1 MGVSQNRFRMTFAGY
16 DREAVD
22 RHLTAFEEQN
32 RAMATDR
39 SLQQRRAE
47 ALAAELA
54 DLRDSH
60 TALRHKFDRVCRTP
74 IENDGLSERML
85 RLVELAHVEAAEI
98 VEDARSRAERTRTAA
113 DEEARRLRRRYEHV
127 LAELDDRR
135 TQLEAEFA
143 ERTRRLEAEA
153 EERERAAE
161 EKRRR
166 LDEESA
172 RRRQQTEQEL
182 GRALAAR
189 RAESERQVRRRE
201 KEASDRATAVLAQAR
216 EHAAEV
222 VATASARVERLEG
235 VQRTLTARLRET
247 RAILS
252 AVGELTDPVNVEPEP
267 VREQDP
273 EREEEP
279 NRGGT
284 QAHVEAA
291 RSGVEPGP
299 VVWPAGAGEQGF
311 GAEPGRVTQRVAG
324 ELRSVA
330 EAVPAP
336 RDGAAGAGSPAGPCG
351 ESARPEAASPGDA
364 SAVDV
369 GAVDVGAVGVGAVE
383 ATEGERPEA
392 QARGAAERVVEGV
405 TEAAG
410 SR

>member
-39 SLQQRRAE
+39 ALHQRRAE
-47 ALAAELA
+47 VLAAELA
-54 DLRDSH
+54 ELRESH
-60 TALRHKFDRVCRTP
+60 TALRHKFDRVCRSP
-74 IENDGLSERML
+74 IESDGLSERML

-98 VEDARSRAERTRTAA
+98 VQDARDRAERTRTAA
-113 DEEARRLRRRYEHV
+113 DEEAGRLRRRYEHA

-172 RRRQQTEQEL
+172 RRRQQAEQEL

-201 KEASDRATAVLAQAR
+201 EEASDRATAVLAQAR

-222 VATASARVERLEG
+222 VATATARVEQLEE

-247 RAILS
+247 RAVLS
-252 AVGELTDPVNVEPEP
+252 AVGELTDPAHAESEPLRGQEPEP
-267 VREQDP
+267 A
-273 EREEEP
+273 
-279 NRGGT
+279 RGGGE
-284 QAHVEAA
+284 AHEDAA
-291 RSGVEPGP
+291 RSGAEPGP
-299 VVWPAGAGEQGF
+299 VVWPADAGRQGY
-311 GAEPGRVTQRVAG
+311 ATPGRGVQPVRPAQPVAG

-336 RDGAAGAGSPAGPCG
+336 RDGDADAGSSTGTGGEHPHPAGA
-351 ESARPEAASPGDA
+351 R
-364 SAVDV
+364 AVDA
-369 GAVDVGAVGVGAVE
+369 GAPDAAD
-383 ATEGERPEA
+383 GERPEA
-392 QARGAAERVVEGV
+392 AQGSGAATRSVG
-405 TEAAG
+405 T
-410 SR
+410 